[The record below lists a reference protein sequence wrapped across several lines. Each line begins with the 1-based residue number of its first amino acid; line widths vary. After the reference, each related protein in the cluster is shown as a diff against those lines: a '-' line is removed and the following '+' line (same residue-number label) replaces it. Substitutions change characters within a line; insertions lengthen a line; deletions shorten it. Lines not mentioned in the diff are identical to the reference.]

1 MRTWIL
7 ESPWRAPTVVGLG
20 ATLGMWAAIAWVQI
34 FHPNL
39 AFDGFKV
46 RSGSADSAW
55 QTIRLAELHSV
66 GPQALWWEHIYPPL
80 YDAFRFILMQPET
93 ISTGV
98 PDPIAVDLRLYVV
111 HSLLFGI
118 SASVVYLWVRD
129 ITRSGW
135 AAAAGSTLWC
145 IVPASFAYFIELNQ
159 TGLAICSMAIALYLL
174 FRFCKTRLHIYASG
188 FLIALL
194 VASLTRNVVQIH
206 VLFILL
212 IAVIAFWWMTV
223 GRRSWML
230 VVNLLLVGL
239 IAAWPIRA
247 FALYAT
253 FDVSTHTGYNRAG
266 ALWINPQ
273 SVPEMVP
280 IDVKQQY
287 RSYASS
293 RDQLNDPSALA
304 QLTPTEI
311 QELRSRF
318 LVEENQWQRVQEE
331 YPGVDIA
338 EADVYPDRLLQNATR
353 LSSNFNTQETLR
365 ANYRL
370 GKVANDYL
378 LRQPIDA
385 IVSASQSLS
394 ITVPTMFRSI
404 YTQWG
409 NAFNTTFPGVNILDW
424 IFSGWRFG
432 LLIATSAA
440 IIIRHLGIKG
450 TATMMRRYAWF
461 AVFWVLTLIPVL
473 LSNRYW
479 PPDIP
484 KPTHSEADRL
494 RALVDIPVYV
504 MITVAGLLVVNR
516 LRRAY
521 RTPPWLT
528 SMQRREKAT
537 TIP

>member
-1 MRTWIL
+1 
-7 ESPWRAPTVVGLG
+7 
-20 ATLGMWAAIAWVQI
+20 MWAAIAWVQI

-66 GPQALWWEHIYPPL
+66 GPKALWWEHIYPPL

-98 PDPIAVDLRLYVV
+98 PDPLAVDLRLYVV

-239 IAAWPIRA
+239 IAAWPMRA

-287 RSYASS
+287 RSYAFT

-338 EADVYPDRLLQNATR
+338 KADVYPDRLLQNATR

-370 GKVANDYL
+370 GKAANDYL

-461 AVFWVLTLIPVL
+461 AVFWILTLIPVL

-484 KPTHSEADRL
+484 EPTHSEADRL

-504 MITVAGLLVVNR
+504 IITVAGLLVVNR

>member
-7 ESPWRAPTVVGLG
+7 ERPWRAPTVVGLG

-55 QTIRLAELHSV
+55 QTIRLAELHAV
-66 GPQALWWEHIYPPL
+66 GPKALWWEHIYPPL

-98 PDPIAVDLRLYVV
+98 PDPLAVDLRLYVV

-174 FRFCKTRLHIYASG
+174 FRFCKTRSHIYASG

-212 IAVIAFWWMTV
+212 IAAISFWRMTV

-280 IDVKQQY
+280 IVVKQQY
-287 RSYASS
+287 RSYAFS

-318 LVEENQWQRVQEE
+318 LVEENQWQRLQDE

-338 EADVYPDRLLQNATR
+338 GADVYPDRLLQNATR

-370 GKVANDYL
+370 GKVTNDYL

-385 IVSASQSLS
+385 IVGASQSLS

-409 NAFNTTFPGVNILDW
+409 NAFNTTFPGVSILDW
-424 IFSGWRFG
+424 LFSGWRFG
-432 LLIATSAA
+432 LLIATSGA

-461 AVFWVLTLIPVL
+461 AAFWILTLIPVL

-484 KPTHSEADRL
+484 EPIHSEADRL

-504 MITVAGLLVVNR
+504 LITVAGLLVVKR

-521 RTPPWLT
+521 RTLLWLT
-528 SMQRREKAT
+528 STQGKGKAT

>member
-1 MRTWIL
+1 MQHLT
-7 ESPWRAPTVVGLG
+7 SQHTRA
-20 ATLGMWAAIAWVQI
+20 
-34 FHPNL
+34 
-39 AFDGFKV
+39 
-46 RSGSADSAW
+46 
-55 QTIRLAELHSV
+55 
-66 GPQALWWEHIYPPL
+66 
-80 YDAFRFILMQPET
+80 
-93 ISTGV
+93 ST
-98 PDPIAVDLRLYVV
+98 D
-111 HSLLFGI
+111 
-118 SASVVYLWVRD
+118 
-129 ITRSGW
+129 
-135 AAAAGSTLWC
+135 
-145 IVPASFAYFIELNQ
+145 
-159 TGLAICSMAIALYLL
+159 
-174 FRFCKTRLHIYASG
+174 
-188 FLIALL
+188 
-194 VASLTRNVVQIH
+194 
-206 VLFILL
+206 
-212 IAVIAFWWMTV
+212 
-223 GRRSWML
+223 
-230 VVNLLLVGL
+230 
-239 IAAWPIRA
+239 
-247 FALYAT
+247 
-253 FDVSTHTGYNRAG
+253 G

-484 KPTHSEADRL
+484 EPTHSEADRL

-504 MITVAGLLVVNR
+504 LITVAGLLVVNR
-516 LRRAY
+516 LRRACQHHTMAHFHAKKRESDDHPVITRLRIGVPRIDATQGSSTGQHPWIPIVGRRVSPPVDRPSCARSMLLRGGSSA
-521 RTPPWLT
+521 RTASTLCDSPLAVPADR
-528 SMQRREKAT
+528 SRRR
-537 TIP
+537 

>member
-1 MRTWIL
+1 M
-7 ESPWRAPTVVGLG
+7 
-20 ATLGMWAAIAWVQI
+20 
-34 FHPNL
+34 
-39 AFDGFKV
+39 
-46 RSGSADSAW
+46 
-55 QTIRLAELHSV
+55 
-66 GPQALWWEHIYPPL
+66 
-80 YDAFRFILMQPET
+80 
-93 ISTGV
+93 
-98 PDPIAVDLRLYVV
+98 
-111 HSLLFGI
+111 
-118 SASVVYLWVRD
+118 RD

-239 IAAWPIRA
+239 IAAWPMRA

-287 RSYASS
+287 RSYAFT

-338 EADVYPDRLLQNATR
+338 KADVYPDRLLQNATR

-370 GKVANDYL
+370 GKAANDYL

-461 AVFWVLTLIPVL
+461 AVFWILTLIPVL

-484 KPTHSEADRL
+484 EPTHSEADRL

-504 MITVAGLLVVNR
+504 IITVAGLLVVNR